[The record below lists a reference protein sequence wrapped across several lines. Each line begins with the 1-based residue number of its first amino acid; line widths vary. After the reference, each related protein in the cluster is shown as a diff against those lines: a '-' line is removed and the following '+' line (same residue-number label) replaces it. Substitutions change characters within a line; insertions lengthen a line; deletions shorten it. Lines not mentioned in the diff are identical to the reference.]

1 MLNTLK
7 YIVWHLPIWTGR
19 IRISCGGAK
28 IYAIIESGGK
38 QYKVTPKQKIEV
50 ERLSIPEDT
59 VVELDKVLLI
69 EDSQN
74 TLIGNPTI
82 KGAKVIA
89 TSLGEAKG
97 DKIIVF
103 KYKSKVRYRRKTGHR
118 QIYTRLS
125 INEIIKPGE

>member
-1 MLNTLK
+1 
-7 YIVWHLPIWTGR
+7 V
-19 IRISCGGAK
+19 K
-28 IYAIIESGGK
+28 IYAIVETGGK
-38 QYKVTPKQKIEV
+38 QYKVTPTQKIEV
-50 ERLSIPEDT
+50 DRLSIPENT
-59 VVELDKVLLI
+59 IVELDKVLLI
-69 EDSQN
+69 GDSQD
-74 TLIGNPTI
+74 TVIGNPTI

-103 KYKSKVRYRRKTGHR
+103 KYKAKVRYRKKRGHR